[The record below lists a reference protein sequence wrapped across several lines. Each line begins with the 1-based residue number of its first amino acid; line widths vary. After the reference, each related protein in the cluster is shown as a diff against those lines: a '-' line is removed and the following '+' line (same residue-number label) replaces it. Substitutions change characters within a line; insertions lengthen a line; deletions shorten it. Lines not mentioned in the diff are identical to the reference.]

1 MKWIAAHVTFDGP
14 DNSLATELVADIF
27 YSLDLKGVVVDD
39 PQRDPTQD
47 WGEDALP
54 PPEKAGV
61 TGYFADTP
69 SAAEKCK
76 SLETAL
82 MRLHATGGISTT
94 VIYSRIDEQDWANA
108 WKEYFWPVKITDTI
122 VVKPSWRTYGAR
134 PEETIIEIDPCMA
147 FGTGTHPT
155 TALCLRMIENHL
167 NAGDSFLDVGTGSGI
182 LMIAAAKLG
191 ASVVHG
197 VDNDE
202 MAVGV
207 AQKNL
212 RSNGIKRF
220 QLIAGNLVETVD
232 QAFDLVV
239 ANILA
244 EVILVLLPNIR
255 TVLRPKGV
263 FICSGIIAAKK
274 NSVLAGLQENGFVGF
289 EILKEEDWV
298 AIAARSLE
306 A

>member
-1 MKWIAAHVTFDGP
+1 MKWIAAQVTFDGP
-14 DNSLATELVADIF
+14 NNSLTTDLVAAIF
-27 YSLDLKGVVVDD
+27 YSLDLKGVVMDD
-39 PQRDPTQD
+39 PELDSTQD
-47 WGEDALP
+47 WGEDAFP

-69 SAAEKCK
+69 NAAEKCK
-76 SLETAL
+76 SLEMAL
-82 MRLHATGGISTT
+82 TRLHATGGISTT
-94 VIYSRIDEQDWANA
+94 VTYSRIDEQDWAEA
-108 WKEYFWPVKITDTI
+108 WKEYFWPEKITDTL
-122 VVKPSWRTYGAR
+122 VVKPSWREYDAR
-134 PEETIIEIDPCMA
+134 PEETIIEIDPGMA

-155 TALCLRMIENHL
+155 TALCIQMIENHL

-207 AQKNL
+207 AAKNL
-212 RSNGIKRF
+212 RSNGIERF
-220 QLIAGNLVETVD
+220 QLATGNLVENVNH
-232 QAFDLVV
+232 AFDLVV

-244 EVILVLLPNIR
+244 EVIVVLLPQVR
-255 TVLRPKGV
+255 AVLRPKGI
-263 FICSGIIAAKK
+263 FICSGIISAKK
-274 NSVLAGLQENGFVGF
+274 NSVLASLQENGFVGF
-289 EILKEEDWV
+289 EILEKEDWV
-298 AIAARSLE
+298 AIAARRPE